1 MLRILIADDHTVV
14 RKGLTQILHDML
26 EHVMIDE
33 AENGNEVLEKIK
45 LTPYDLIMMDIS
57 MPGRSGLETL
67 KQIKKLYPAQKVLML
82 SIHPEDQ
89 YAIRSLKAG
98 SSGYL
103 TKATNPE
110 ELMRAI
116 NEILKGKKYVTSSV
130 SEKLLSNLNDYGN
143 IPPHEKLS
151 DREYEVF
158 TMIAS
163 GNTLSDIS
171 DELSLSVKTVSTYRS
186 RILEKLKLNNN
197 MQLTRYALER
207 KLV

>member
-1 MLRILIADDHTVV
+1 
-14 RKGLTQILHDML
+14 
-26 EHVMIDE
+26 MIDE
-33 AENGNEVLEKIK
+33 AGNGNEVLEKIK
-45 LTPYDLIMMDIS
+45 LTPYDLIIMDIT

-67 KQIKKLYPAQKVLML
+67 KQIKKLYPSQKVLML
-82 SIHPEDQ
+82 SVHPEDQ

-110 ELMRAI
+110 ELLRAI

-130 SEKLLSNLNDYGN
+130 SEKLLSNMNDSGD

-151 DREYEVF
+151 DREYEVL

-186 RILEKLKLNNN
+186 RVLEKLKLKNN

-207 KLV
+207 KIV